1 MNELQTINLLVNSI
15 NGYFDD
21 QRNTYLD
28 YERKQDSLYSVE
40 PAISTLKKFLITGF
54 EECMKSNMPKDTLLA
69 CCSVVLDSLRV
80 PTSESSF
87 FEPMRNVVC
96 IARQIVLHD
105 KLSTKDTQQ

>member
-1 MNELQTINLLVNSI
+1 MNELQTIKSLVNSI

-28 YERKQDSLYSVE
+28 YERKQDSLYSIA
-40 PAISTLKKFLITGF
+40 PALSTLRRMLITHF
-54 EECMKSNMPKDTLLA
+54 EECLNKNTPKDTLLA
-69 CCSVVLDSLRV
+69 CCSVVLESLHV
-80 PTSESSF
+80 PNGESSF

-105 KLSTKDTQQ
+105 KLSTKNEI